1 MTRLPFA
8 VVLAVATVALAE
20 PPASQPSG
28 DVPASTA
35 PAGTVP
41 QTRQQPTRREQL
53 VREQAELPQR
63 EPVAVGQFLNLTVDD
78 TSLAAEIRQPFD
90 GMYAVRFTD
99 WPGFA
104 NVVEQRR
111 SSGFS
116 LTHSQL
122 TDNDNIE
129 TLTQLL
135 VNPGRVVLARGTE
148 SPTRVLQVELIQN
161 RDVGEGVE
169 PVQLNVTDGPGE
181 AGGVPVPP
189 VRLGA
194 ATFADLCREQPS
206 AVRMYLL
213 PILRDLGAANVIRRS
228 DPARAWQVLGALTP
242 PDVSLNA
249 RIDSLLVRLAG
260 DDFAARAKAE
270 DEMLSLGAAGAAELR
285 RRDVTKLLAD
295 ARAVV
300 ENAIRQA
307 EIMPADKADELS
319 RDVAFLVD
327 SLRLDD
333 PRLSTAAAKQLSI
346 VTGKPLDLPT
356 TLPAEERE
364 KRIEAY
370 ATQFKA
376 TTQPTDRA
384 NEP

>member
-8 VVLAVATVALAE
+8 VVLAVAAVTVAE
-20 PPASQPSG
+20 PPATQPTG
-28 DVPASTA
+28 QP

-53 VREQAELPQR
+53 TREQADLPQR
-63 EPVAVGQFLNLTVDD
+63 PPVAVAQFLNITLDDNALT
-78 TSLAAEIRQPFD
+78 AEIRQPLE

-104 NVVEQRR
+104 NVAEQRQ
-111 SSGFS
+111 SLGFS

-122 TDNDNIE
+122 TDNDNVE

-135 VNPGRVVLARGTE
+135 VSPGRVTLVRGTE
-148 SPTRVLQVELIQN
+148 SPTRVRQVEFIQN

-169 PVQLNVTDGPGE
+169 PVQLNISDSPGE
-181 AGGVPVPP
+181 DGGVQVPP
-189 VRLGA
+189 IHFGA
-194 ATFADLCREQPS
+194 ATFADLCREQPA

-213 PILRDLGAANVIRRS
+213 PILRDIGAANVIRRS

-242 PDVSLNA
+242 PDTSLNTK
-249 RIDSLLVRLAG
+249 IDALLKRLGG
-260 DDFAARAKAE
+260 DDFADRSKAE
-270 DEMLSLGAAGAAELR
+270 DEMLALGATGAAELR
-285 RRDVTKLLAD
+285 RRDLAKLNAD

-307 EIMPADKADELS
+307 ETMPADKAEELA
-319 RDVAFLVD
+319 RDVTFLID

-333 PRLSTAAAKQLSI
+333 ARLSSAAAKQLLI

-356 TLPAEERE
+356 TLPADERE

-370 ATQFKA
+370 AAQFKP
-376 TTQPTDRA
+376 TTQPTGRA
-384 NEP
+384 DQP